1 MPEPL
6 KITELNLKHKRYIKN
21 RAQGKSKALSAQTA
35 GFVSEKYGSYLE
47 KQPIIRDAL
56 ARELERV
63 GATDDRVANVLG
75 EGLDATLVKKDGG
88 REYVDYEVRRRYAE
102 LILKVKK
109 DLEADGSNVS
119 NTQINI
125 VLSPELVKG
134 LVDSG
139 AVTEAEVIELQHE
152 PIEEKDGTK
161 EEREPSSQA

>member
-6 KITELNLKHKRYIKN
+6 KIEELNLKHKRFIK
-21 RAQGKSKALSAQTA
+21 KKATGASNALAAQTA
-35 GFVSEKYGSYLE
+35 GFVSEKYGSYLM

-63 GATDDRVANVLG
+63 GANDERVANVLG
-75 EGLDATLVKKDGG
+75 EGLEATLVKKDGG

-109 DLEADGSNVS
+109 DLEADGSNIS

-134 LVDSG
+134 LIDSG
-139 AVTEAEVIELQHE
+139 AVTEAEIIELQHE
-152 PIEEKDGTK
+152 PIREEDGKSTEK
-161 EEREPSSQA
+161 IDS